1 MKKLTTI
8 CLFIFIFSS
17 NAFSQNFSAKNG
29 VLNLRDL
36 DFSKN
41 PTIELSGQW
50 EFYWGKLYTPSDF
63 ETEVHTPDAYIN
75 VPGGWE
81 KLTIDGKQ
89 LPDTG
94 YATLRLV
101 LFLPDTLQN
110 DFSIEIPEVL
120 TSYKLWFNDEVV
132 AAIGKVGTTSE
143 TAIPMVRMLVNSVN
157 LKSKKNEII
166 VQISNFHHR
175 NSGFDSSP
183 VFGKTESVIRDFS
196 KKIAINLITFG
207 LMLIMSFYHFG
218 LFIMRRKNI
227 AALAFS
233 LLTFV
238 LAVRTI
244 ITDTYILQFIFP
256 TLMSWSFSYRL
267 AYITFYTFIPLF
279 VFFFQSTFEEK
290 RYKWIFR
297 TIYIISGIFLVTL
310 FFNSLFFSKILFIYQ
325 IIVVLFI
332 LFSIFLLIKYLKEK
346 KKGARVLF
354 FSILILFV
362 LGINDMLVYNDVI
375 KSIILLP
382 VGVFVL
388 ILGQSLTLAR
398 IFTNAF
404 IENEKLTE
412 KLNYQNEHLQEL
424 VKERTKEIERQK
436 QDILQKNEELMVQKE
451 ELQVQKDAIVKQK
464 EIIEEHAKLISDSI
478 HYASSIQ
485 QSILPSTQN
494 LKIYF
499 DHFIVF
505 MPKDVVSGDF
515 YWFSDNHPQYMFF
528 ALGDCTGHGVPG
540 AFLSLIASY
549 LLSSIIN
556 EKHIVDLIEIMNT
569 LDLKFNKFMH
579 KTTSHNI
586 DGMDISLLRF
596 EKDNKK
602 KVDFTGAKG
611 SILVW
616 YPSVKEL
623 KRYKAARRSIGFLSN
638 SETKS
643 RVKFFES
650 TIELEEDS
658 IIYLYSDG
666 YVDQNNQARKR
677 FGTLRFLKVV
687 KENAE
692 VPIQQQKIILIK
704 QLEEYKEDS
713 PQRDDITVIALR
725 LK

>member
-1 MKKLTTI
+1 MKKITAI
-8 CLFIFIFSS
+8 LFFLILFS
-17 NAFSQNFSAKNG
+17 NAFSQKITAQNG
-29 VLNLRDL
+29 VINLTDWNF
-36 DFSKN
+36 DKN

-50 EFYWGKLYTPSDF
+50 EFYWQKLYTPSDF
-63 ETEVHTPDAYIN
+63 ENEVHTPDAYIN
-75 VPGGWE
+75 VPGDWK
-81 KLTIDGKQ
+81 KLTINGKQ

-101 LFLPDTLQN
+101 MFLPDTLKN

-120 TSYKLWFNDEVV
+120 TSYKLWFNDEV
-132 AAIGKVGTTSE
+132 ITTLGRVGTSSA
-143 TAIPMVRMLVNSVN
+143 TAVPMVRLAINSVN
-157 LKSKKNEII
+157 LKPKKNEII
-166 VQISNFHHR
+166 VQISNYHHR
-175 NSGFDSSP
+175 NSAFDSAP

-218 LFIMRRKNI
+218 LFLMRRKNI
-227 AALAFS
+227 AALSFG
-233 LLTFV
+233 LLTLV

-244 ITDTYILQFIFP
+244 VTDTYFLQFIFP
-256 TLMSWSFSYRL
+256 SLMSWNFSYRL
-267 AYITFYTFIPLF
+267 AYTTFYLFIPLF

-297 TIYIISGIFLVTL
+297 AIYIISAIFLLTL
-310 FFNSLFFSKILFIYQ
+310 IFNSLFFSKVLIIYQ
-325 IIVVLFI
+325 LIVIFYVI
-332 LFSIFLLIKYLKEK
+332 FSIFLLIKYIREK

-354 FSILILFV
+354 FSILILFI

-375 KSIILLP
+375 KSMILLP

-404 IENEKLTE
+404 VENEKLTE

-424 VKERTKEIERQK
+424 VKDRTKEIERQK
-436 QDILQKNEELMVQKE
+436 QDILQKNEELQVQKE
-451 ELQVQKDAIVKQK
+451 ELQVQKDAILKQK
-464 EIIEEHAKLISDSI
+464 ELIEEHTKLISDSI
-478 HYASSIQ
+478 QYASSIQ
-485 QSILPSTQN
+485 KSILPSTQN

-499 DHFIVF
+499 EHFIIF
-505 MPKDVVSGDF
+505 LPKDVVSGDF
-515 YWFSDNHPQYMFF
+515 YWFSDTHPQYMFF

-549 LLSSIIN
+549 LLNSIIN
-556 EKHIVDLIEIMNT
+556 EKHTVDLVDIMET

-579 KTTSHNI
+579 KATSQNI
-586 DGMDISLLRF
+586 DGMDISIIRF
-596 EKDNKK
+596 EKGNKK

-611 SILVW
+611 NILVW
-616 YPSVKEL
+616 YPKTKEL
-623 KRYKAARRSIGFLSN
+623 KRYKAARRSIGFLSDAT
-638 SETKS
+638 TKN
-643 RVKFFES
+643 RVKFFDS
-650 TIELEEDS
+650 TIELDEDS

-666 YVDQNNQARKR
+666 YVDQNNNNRKR
-677 FGTLRFLKVV
+677 FGTLRFLNII
-687 KENAE
+687 KENAD

-704 QLEEYKEDS
+704 QLEEYKENS